1 MKSPYRL
8 GLAALLCLLA
18 LSGCVQ
24 FKSKRGVEVSWL
36 SSVVDDFQL
45 GQTTRAEVLKELG
58 PPSQIISLQEETV
71 LYYLYEKQ
79 EGEGAILLVYN
90 RIDIDTR
97 YDRAVFFFDGNDRL
111 KDYATKTHAHD
122 DE

>member
-1 MKSPYRL
+1 MRKFL
-8 GLAALLCLLA
+8 LFGLVTITCLSLVT
-18 LSGCVQ
+18 GCVR
-24 FKSKRGVEVSWL
+24 FKSKRGVEVSWQ
-36 SSVVDDFQL
+36 STVVEGFQK
-45 GQTTRAEVLKELG
+45 GETTRADVLKTLG

-79 EGEGAILLVYN
+79 EGEGVILILYN

-97 YDRAVFFFDGNDRL
+97 YDRAVFFFDVNDVL
-111 KDYATKTHAHD
+111 TDFSAKVHPHD